1 MFKLV
6 VFSLCLLAA
15 GRPLVVSMVTAR
27 LDEETQEFGEDYDE
41 IAADVITEYD
51 F

>member
-1 MFKLV
+1 M
-6 VFSLCLLAA
+6 FSLCSLAA

-27 LDEETQEFGEDYDE
+27 LDEETQEFGEDYDD
-41 IAADVITEYD
+41 ITADVITEHD

>member
-6 VFSLCLLAA
+6 MFSLCSLAA
-15 GRPLVVSMVTAR
+15 GRPLVISMVTAR
-27 LDEETQEFGEDYDE
+27 LDEETQEFGEDYDD
-41 IAADVITEYD
+41 ITADVITEHD